1 MFIAL
6 IGFMAVVMAFS
17 LVLTITTME
26 THAEPAKV
34 VVFMDKTVEVRG
46 PQN

>member
-17 LVLTITTME
+17 LVLTITSME
-26 THAEPAKV
+26 PRAETAEV
-34 VVFMDKTVEVRG
+34 IVFMDKTLEVRAR
-46 PQN
+46 QN